1 MGIFSW
7 ILLGLIA
14 GALAKAINTGPNTG
28 GWIITVIIGI
38 IGAIVGGWIGS
49 FFGLGTVNEFSIKT
63 LIVSTGG
70 AVLILWL
77 YSVLKKR

>member
-1 MGIFSW
+1 MGIISW
-7 ILLGLIA
+7 ILLGLKA
-14 GALAKAINTGPNTG
+14 GALAKAIHTGPDPG